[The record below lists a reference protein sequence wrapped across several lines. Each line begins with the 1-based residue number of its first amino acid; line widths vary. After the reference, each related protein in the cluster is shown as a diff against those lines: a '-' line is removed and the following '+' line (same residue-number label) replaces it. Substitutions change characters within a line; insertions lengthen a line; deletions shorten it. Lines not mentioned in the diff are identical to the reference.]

1 MEERS
6 IYKDIESR
14 TGGDIYIGVVGPV
27 RTGKSTFIKRFMDT
41 LVVPNITDDSLRERT
56 IDELP
61 QSAAGRTI
69 MTTEPKFVPENAVPV
84 TLEGNARL
92 RVRMIACVGY
102 IVESAMGYIEED
114 GERMVRTP
122 WSETEMPFRQ
132 AAELGTKKV
141 IDDHSTIG
149 VLVTTDGSIGDIDR
163 EDYVRAEERVAA
175 ELTAA
180 GKPFVILLNT
190 TAPESASS
198 AAMASSL
205 SRRYGAPAIAVDCAL
220 MDENTVKGI
229 LAAILFEFPIREIHV
244 DIPGWLQGLEKEN
257 WLRRAVFG
265 SIRERAKDI
274 SRIREVQDAA
284 ADLSEN
290 DYIAEAELSNMDL
303 GTGRADLRVRLD
315 GDLFYRVLTE
325 KSGLEIH
332 SERELMQ
339 SICELAAAKDS
350 VDRIGKAYEEV
361 LDKGYGIV
369 MPTMEEL
376 SLEEPEIVRQNGKY
390 GIRLRASAPSIHMM
404 RVRTTA
410 EVTPIV
416 GSEQQSEEL
425 VTYLLKE
432 FEESPAKIWDSN
444 IFGKSVSDLV
454 NEGLHNKLY
463 RMPDKARLKIGET
476 VEKIINDGCN
486 GLICIIL

>member
-84 TLEGNARL
+84 ALEGNAHL
-92 RVRMIACVGY
+92 RVRMIDCVGY

-149 VLVTTDGSIGDIDR
+149 ILVTTDGSIGDIDR

-180 GKPFVILLNT
+180 GKPYVILLNT

-290 DYIAEAELSNMDL
+290 DYIAEAELCNMDL